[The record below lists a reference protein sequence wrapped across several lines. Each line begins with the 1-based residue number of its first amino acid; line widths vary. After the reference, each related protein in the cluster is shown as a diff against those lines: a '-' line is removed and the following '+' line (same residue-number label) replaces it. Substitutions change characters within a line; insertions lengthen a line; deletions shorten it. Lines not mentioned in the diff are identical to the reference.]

1 MLHRYESEGGHVVKK
16 TPSAKKADK
25 AEDSVL
31 ESEDSTD
38 EEMDMDAEE
47 NINIK
52 SLNHVNASKEVL
64 I

>member
-1 MLHRYESEGGHVVKK
+1 MLHRYESEGAHLVKK
-16 TPSAKKADK
+16 ALKKRADK

-38 EEMDMDAEE
+38 EEMDMDAGAGESTT
-47 NINIK
+47 K
-52 SLNHVNASKEVL
+52 SLNHVNASKEVM